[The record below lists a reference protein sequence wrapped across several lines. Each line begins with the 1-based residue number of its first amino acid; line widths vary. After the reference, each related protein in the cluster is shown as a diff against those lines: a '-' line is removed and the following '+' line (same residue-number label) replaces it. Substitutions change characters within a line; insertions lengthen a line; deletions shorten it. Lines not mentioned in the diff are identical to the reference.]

1 MRKTVAALCAACVVL
16 GGTGWAGGVSPSPAA
31 LAQAVTLAELKEQIP
46 ERLRME
52 VVTDAGETVTVDAPI
67 ALPEGE
73 VMPVAVVK
81 RATFNTLGLR
91 ERYPLPKGRDRYF
104 YGASEGD
111 EAEVCGSL
119 SLYQEEKQW
128 KISGKV
134 DYSKRYALPEGS
146 RPPENETSV
155 DEIMDFLFENIQ
167 RYHCDAALDIRLERA
182 VAMSGLCQMK
192 RQKVT
197 DGSGVSWT
205 EFVANPDKPLKSGSK
220 GSWSLRLGQYM
231 YGARIL
237 DTYQPYGAYNP
248 PQNPNWWHSPIFLY
262 AEYLDGKNHDLGIWA
277 VKEVQILREDA
288 SLLPYEDVVERLAK
302 RIREGKLKSIYGLN
316 LAYSLRIVKGDS
328 FLAENGF
335 DFNLHTRFVL
345 VPEWQILGFDE
356 KDAATAKSVGYDQ
369 PSREAILDPKNH
381 SRYEIVYE
389 LRMDAATGE
398 FILDDESMEY
408 ELDKEEE

>member
-1 MRKTVAALCAACVVL
+1 MKKTIAALCVAWVL
-16 GGTGWAGGVSPSPAA
+16 AGGMGWAEGVSPGLAA
-31 LAQAVTLAELKEQIP
+31 LAETVTLAELKEQTP

-52 VVTDAGETVTVDAPI
+52 VVTDAGETVTLDAPI
-67 ALPEGE
+67 SLPEGE

-81 RATFNTLGLR
+81 RATFNTLRLR
-91 ERYPLPKGRDRYF
+91 EVYPQADDCGVR
-104 YGASEGD
+104 GD
-111 EAEVCGSL
+111 CEHLV
-119 SLYQEEKQW
+119 LYRQENQNKLH
-128 KISGKV
+128 GKT
-134 DYSKRYALPEGS
+134 DQSKRYALPDGS
-146 RPPENETSV
+146 IPPENETSV
-155 DEIMDFLFENIQ
+155 DDIMAFLFESIQ
-167 RYHCDAALDIRLERA
+167 RFPCDAELDIRLERA

-205 EFVANPDKPLKSGSK
+205 EFVANPEKPLKSGSK
-220 GSWSLRLGQYM
+220 GIWSLRLAQYM

-237 DTYQPYGAYNP
+237 DTYQPYGAHNP

-262 AEYLDGKNHDLGIWA
+262 AEYLDVKNHDMGIWA

-288 SLLPYEDVVERLAK
+288 SLLPYEEVVERLAK
-302 RIREGKLKSIYGLN
+302 RIREGKLKSIYRLN
-316 LAYSLRIVKGDS
+316 LAYSLRIVKGDP

-345 VPEWQILGFDE
+345 APEWQILGFDE

-398 FILDDESMEY
+398 FILEYESMEY
-408 ELDKEEE
+408 ELGQEQG